1 MKIKDLSPD
10 ERPREKMIRSGA
22 SSLSNAELLAILLRT
37 GSGEQNAIDL
47 ARELLGLSG
56 GRLISLSTLSI
67 GRMISSVNGIGKSKA
82 ITVAAA
88 FELGRR
94 FSLEGFGNN
103 PQIKD
108 SRTVFQMMRPFLLG
122 KTEEECWAIGVDPSK
137 TLLFR
142 EMVSKGSSNATL
154 INERRIVQIGLE
166 KNAAGVIVV
175 HNHPSGN
182 PRPSAE
188 DIEKTRKLSKLLR
201 SVGITL
207 VDHVVICNGAYFSFA
222 DELVSSEDG
231 DNPAN

>member
-1 MKIKDLSPD
+1 MYLFHPFTHRKCQKKLVGRDIFFGGNSVFLFRLTGYAFRQACPVPFLKITFIFCSMKIKDLSPD

-94 FSLEGFGNN
+94 FSLEGFG
-103 PQIKD
+103 
-108 SRTVFQMMRPFLLG
+108 
-122 KTEEECWAIGVDPSK
+122 C
-137 TLLFR
+137 
-142 EMVSKGSSNATL
+142 
-154 INERRIVQIGLE
+154 
-166 KNAAGVIVV
+166 
-175 HNHPSGN
+175 
-182 PRPSAE
+182 
-188 DIEKTRKLSKLLR
+188 
-201 SVGITL
+201 
-207 VDHVVICNGAYFSFA
+207 
-222 DELVSSEDG
+222 
-231 DNPAN
+231 